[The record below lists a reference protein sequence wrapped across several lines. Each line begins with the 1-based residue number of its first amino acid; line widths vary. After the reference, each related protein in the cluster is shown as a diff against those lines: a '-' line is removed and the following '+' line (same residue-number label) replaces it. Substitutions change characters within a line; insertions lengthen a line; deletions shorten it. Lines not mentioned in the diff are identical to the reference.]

1 MRILS
6 FSLVSFRW
14 ADVITGRPRSSKLL
28 LVSPEHGHLCG
39 GGEGREEREEEEK
52 EEKEGRDGC
61 CDATEKSEKDAPEW
75 RDGGTGE
82 KQQRSAEGRGCTRA
96 EVTFNVSR
104 HAAQGTVSLASSSL
118 LIWRQFPGNLPS
130 KN

>member
-1 MRILS
+1 MLHGERAKRMGS
-6 FSLVSFRW
+6 SRTT
-14 ADVITGRPRSSKLL
+14 AEREGR
-28 LVSPEHGHLCG
+28 
-39 GGEGREEREEEEK
+39 GEGT
-52 EEKEGRDGC
+52 
-61 CDATEKSEKDAPEW
+61 AEW
-75 RDGGTGE
+75 KGGAGE

-104 HAAQGTVSLASSSL
+104 HAAQGTVSLVSSSL

>member
-1 MRILS
+1 MRRKKEEMVVVML
-6 FSLVSFRW
+6 R
-14 ADVITGRPRSSKLL
+14 
-28 LVSPEHGHLCG
+28 
-39 GGEGREEREEEEK
+39 EGRANRMAVGRRQNGKDEAKGVGEE
-52 EEKEGRDGC
+52 
-61 CDATEKSEKDAPEW
+61 
-75 RDGGTGE
+75 
-82 KQQRSAEGRGCTRA
+82 QQRSAEGRGCTRA

>member
-1 MRILS
+1 MVVGMLR
-6 FSLVSFRW
+6 
-14 ADVITGRPRSSKLL
+14 
-28 LVSPEHGHLCG
+28 
-39 GGEGREEREEEEK
+39 GEKREERCARVYTT
-52 EEKEGRDGC
+52 EGWGR
-61 CDATEKSEKDAPEW
+61 
-75 RDGGTGE
+75 TGERE